1 MVMLSLGQAAKA
13 AGISKATLS
22 KALASGRVSYVSK
35 GTAGYQLDPAEVFR
49 VFPPKRVNPPVSE
62 QFETPVNTMAVSA
75 LEVELLRQQLEDVR
89 ADRDAWR
96 DQAQRLLLAGPTNI
110 PVKKFGWFGLKKPG
124 GVVE

>member
-1 MVMLSLGQAAKA
+1 MAMLSLGQAAKA

-22 KALASGRVSYVSK
+22 KALSSGRVSYVSK

-49 VFPPKRVNPPVSE
+49 VFPPKRVMSPVSE
-62 QFETPVNTMAVSA
+62 QFETPVNTMAVPA

-96 DQAQRLLLAGPTNI
+96 DQAQRLLLAGPTTT
-110 PVKKFGWFGLKKPG
+110 PVKKFGWFGLKKSG
-124 GVVE
+124 DGE

>member
-49 VFPPKRVNPPVSE
+49 VFPPKRVMPPVSE
-62 QFETPVNTMAVSA
+62 QFETPVNTTAVSA
-75 LEVELLRQQLEDVR
+75 FEVELLRQQLEDVR

-96 DQAQRLLLAGPTNI
+96 DQAQRLLLAGPTTV
-110 PVKKFGWFGLKKPG
+110 PVKKFGWFGLKKSG
-124 GVVE
+124 DAE

>member
-49 VFPPKRVNPPVSE
+49 VFPPKRVIPPVSE
-62 QFETPVNTMAVSA
+62 HVETPVNTTAVSA
-75 LEVELLRQQLEDVR
+75 FEVELLRQQLEDVR

-96 DQAQRLLLAGPTNI
+96 DQAQRLLLAGPTTV
-110 PVKKFGWFGLKKPG
+110 PVKKFGWFGLKKSG
-124 GVVE
+124 DAE